1 MGDQSPAGFSMKTSD
16 VCNRDVASVRS
27 QASLYDASRLMRQA
41 HVGCIIVT
49 DDSDPRRPL
58 GIVTDRDIV
67 VEAVAAGLDPRTV
80 TVGDIMASTLVVARE
95 DDDALVSLKTMR
107 RRGVRRLPVVDA
119 GGALR
124 GIVTL
129 DDLLE
134 AGATAVN
141 DVVQAIA
148 SERALETWRRT

>member
-1 MGDQSPAGFSMKTSD
+1 MKTGQ
-16 VCNRDVASVRS
+16 VCRRDVVSTPP
-27 QASLYDASRLMRQA
+27 QATLAQASRLMREH
-41 HVGCIIVT
+41 HVGSIVVL
-49 DDSDPRRPL
+49 DDAETKHPI

-67 VEAVAAGLDPRTV
+67 VEVVAAGLDPDTL
-80 TVGDIMASTLVVARE
+80 TVGDIMGRALVVARE
-95 DDDALVSLKTMR
+95 DDDAMVSLKTMR

-119 GGALR
+119 NGDLS

-134 AGATAVN
+134 VGSNALT

-148 SERALETWRRT
+148 SEQALENWRRA

>member
-1 MGDQSPAGFSMKTSD
+1 MKTGD
-16 VCNRDVASVRS
+16 LCNRDVASVRP

-49 DDSDPRRPL
+49 DDSEPRRPV
-58 GIVTDRDIV
+58 GIITDRDIV
-67 VEAVAAGLDPRTV
+67 VEVVAAGLDPRNV
-80 TVGDIMASTLVVARE
+80 TAGEIMGPSLVVARE
-95 DDDALVSLKTMR
+95 DEDALVSLKTMR
-107 RRGVRRLPVVDA
+107 RRGVRRLPVVDSA
-119 GGALR
+119 GTLR

-141 DVVQAIA
+141 DAVEAIV

>member
-1 MGDQSPAGFSMKTSD
+1 MKTGD
-16 VCNRDVASVRS
+16 VCRRDVVAIGAA
-27 QASLYDASRLMRQA
+27 ASLEEASRLMRES
-41 HVGCIIVT
+41 HVGSLVVV
-49 DDSDPRRPL
+49 DAARPRHAV
-58 GIVTDRDIV
+58 GILTDRDIV
-67 VEAVAAGLDPRTV
+67 VEAVAAGIDPKTL
-80 TVGDIMASTLVVARE
+80 TVGEIMGAALVVARE

-119 GGALR
+119 EGALS

-134 AGATAVN
+134 AGSNALN

-148 SERALETWRRT
+148 SERALESWRRV

>member
-1 MGDQSPAGFSMKTSD
+1 MKTAD
-16 VCNRDVASVRS
+16 VCNRDVASVRP
-27 QASLYDASRLMRQA
+27 QASLYDTSRLMRQA
-41 HVGCIIVT
+41 HVGCVVVT
-49 DDSDPRRPL
+49 DDADSHRPV
-58 GIVTDRDIV
+58 GIITDRDIV
-67 VEAVAAGLDPRTV
+67 VEVVAAGLDPKTV
-80 TVGDIMASTLVVARE
+80 TAGEIMGSSLVVARE

-107 RRGVRRLPVVDA
+107 RRGVRRLPVVDST
-119 GGALR
+119 GKLR

>member
-1 MGDQSPAGFSMKTSD
+1 MKTGE
-16 VCNRDVASVRS
+16 VCNRDVVKIAAR
-27 QASLYDASRLMRQA
+27 QNLAQASRLMRES
-41 HVGCIIVT
+41 HVGCLVVV
-49 DDSDPRRPL
+49 DDADPWRAV

-67 VEAVAAGLDPRTV
+67 VEAVAAGIDPASL
-80 TVGDIMASTLVVARE
+80 TVGEIMGPALVLARE

-119 GGALR
+119 AGVLC

-134 AGATAVN
+134 AGSNALN
-141 DVVQAIA
+141 DVIQAIA
-148 SERALETWRRT
+148 SERALESWRRV